1 MGPFKSK
8 THINILSSSMI
19 APVKLLLTK
28 YYISPFLFLNCWS
41 GRTFLLKQTSFI
53 FTLMDFD
60 DDLQI

>member
-1 MGPFKSK
+1 
-8 THINILSSSMI
+8 MI